1 MPSSKNKIEREDSEQ
16 IEPNFQ
22 AIKHKQEEIECTCQS
37 SYIEMGFACQIP
49 ILKKCTAC
57 FPELTC
63 QTRTIHGVS
72 KIFKYILTSL

>member
-1 MPSSKNKIEREDSEQ
+1 MPSLSSKNKIERDESEK

-22 AIKHKQEEIECTCQS
+22 AIKQEEIECACQS

-49 ILKKCTAC
+49 DLMKCTEC

-63 QTRTIHGVS
+63 KTRTIHGVS
-72 KIFKYILTSL
+72 TIFKYILTSL